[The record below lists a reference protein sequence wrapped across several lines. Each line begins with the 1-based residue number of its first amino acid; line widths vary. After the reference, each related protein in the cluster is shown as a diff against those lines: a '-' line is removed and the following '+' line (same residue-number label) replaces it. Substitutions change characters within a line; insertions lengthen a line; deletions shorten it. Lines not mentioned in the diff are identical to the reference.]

1 VTESALAVTEG
12 EIPQRGLSVA
22 GSFSGALVLAEM
34 TDEQFDLSLRLLRKA
49 QDRLLKIMHDVM
61 REGVDYGNV
70 PGVDKPSLAQPGA
83 ETLCNLFHLVPEL
96 KVSLTRGDGVTSPA
110 LYFDASCDIHA
121 GSVEG
126 PVVGT
131 GHGICHSWEAKYRYR
146 NAERVCPKCGKGT
159 IIKGKAEYGGGWI
172 CFAKKGGCGAKFGD
186 QDSAIVGQTVGQVEN
201 PDPWDLANTLEKM
214 ALKRAHVDATK
225 RTTGASAIFTQD
237 LEEQGAL
244 PEAPQAEPPAP
255 RQTLRDR
262 AAASRTPPPE
272 PPPHVDADGVIEG
285 EAREVGDEAPGLF
298 EGSPDAPHVP
308 TKEEIDE
315 AADMAGVDTMAL
327 ARRLF
332 PAWASAEPKRKLTDA
347 ERVELL
353 AAIRRGEK

>member
-1 VTESALAVTEG
+1 VTESAIAIADPEPA
-12 EIPQRGLSVA
+12 ERGLSVA

-34 TDEQFDLSLRLLRKA
+34 SDEQFDLNLRNLRKA

-96 KVSLTRGDGVTSPA
+96 KVTLTRGDGVTAPP

-131 GHGICHSWEAKYRYR
+131 GHGVCHSWEAKYRYR

-159 IIKGKAEYGGGWI
+159 IIKGKAEFGGGWI
-172 CFAKKGGCGAKFGD
+172 CFAKKGGCGAKFPDG
-186 QDSAIVGQTVGQVEN
+186 AAEIVGQMVGQIEN
-201 PDPWDLANTLEKM
+201 PDPWDLANTLVKM

-244 PEAPQAEPPAP
+244 PDPEPPSAAKP
-255 RQTLRDR
+255 PTARERVAER
-262 AAASRTPPPE
+262 AAAVRKPE
-272 PPPHVDADGVIEG
+272 PVAMSDPGAPVDADGMIEAEFAPVS
-285 EAREVGDEAPGLF
+285 EAAPGMSREEFVRRLGTIGK
-298 EGSPDAPHVP
+298 ELGDVP
-308 TKEEIDE
+308 AGRVKEITGKSKP
-315 AADMAGVDTMAL
+315 ADLTPADWQAL
-327 ARRLF
+327 AE
-332 PAWASAEPKRKLTDA
+332 AEGIA
-347 ERVELL
+347 
-353 AAIRRGEK
+353 